1 MVLEIPISYISSILS
16 RAANYAISALGLNV
30 QYGYSGLFNLGIVVF
45 SLIGAYTTAI
55 LTTRFHADF
64 FITILVSI
72 LLAAITAFL
81 IGIPSLRT
89 RGDYFAIV
97 TLGFAYVVY
106 SLVLNW
112 NAEPIRGALGIPAIK
127 RPVIF
132 GVSFATFE
140 MLMLLSFAI
149 LALAFVLAN
158 RIANSPYGR
167 MLRAIREDED
177 AAMSLGKDVVKYK
190 LSAFMIGAVFAAVGG
205 SLYAYWA
212 TYIEPRQFSVLE
224 SVYVLFAVLI
234 GGKGNLLG
242 SVLGG
247 FIFILLPEP
256 LRFLNLPPHLI
267 GGIRQLMLGAL
278 LLFVVLYKPEGLIPE
293 KIRHHGKQPA
303 NE

>member
-1 MVLEIPISYISSILS
+1 MEIPISYISSVLS
-16 RAANYAISALGLNV
+16 RAANYAMSVLGLNI
-30 QYGYSGLFNLGIVVF
+30 QYGYAGLFNLGIVVF

-55 LTTRFHADF
+55 LATKFHADF
-64 FITILVSI
+64 FTTMLVSI
-72 LLAAITAFL
+72 VFAMIAAFL

-89 RGDYFAIV
+89 RGDYFGIV
-97 TLGFAYVVY
+97 TLGFAYVAY

-132 GVSFATFE
+132 GVSFNTFE
-140 MLMLLSFAI
+140 MLMLLSFAFLI
-149 LALAFVLAN
+149 IAFALAG

-167 MLRAIREDED
+167 LLRAIREDED
-177 AAMSLGKDVVKYK
+177 AAMSLGKDVTKYK
-190 LSAFMIGAVFAAVGG
+190 LSAFVAGAVFAAAGG

-212 TYIEPRQFSVLE
+212 TYIEPRQFGVLE

-234 GGKGNLLG
+234 GGKGNLWG
-242 SVLGG
+242 SVLGA

-256 LRFLNLPPHLI
+256 LRFLNLPSHLI

-278 LLFVVLYKPEGLIPE
+278 LLFVVLYKPDGLIPE
-293 KIRHHGKQPA
+293 RIRHHG
-303 NE
+303 